1 MAKTIRLTES
11 DLSLIVRRVIK
22 EQNQADIQNIRRV
35 LVDTGKISEKDFEEI
50 ITVSNGK
57 SNYIKLLAK
66 ALAKGYMENTDIYK
80 WGPQKDKFIGQF
92 EKAKDSPTTKAL
104 FPIKDIGR
112 INTKQ
117 EFDEFQKTI
126 KDYIERDVKTKFKDS
141 DEFDPDSILLD
152 QTDMLKLESVGIEFL
167 DLVAGYQIFKVSNMN
182 KETWEVY
189 RTILGRCKEGAPIHI
204 CTIAGYS
211 HFKNYLEKHPG
222 SSYYVIFNQNDP
234 LSPYQFHYESNQF
247 KDRKDADVF

>member
-22 EQNQADIQNIRRV
+22 EQNEATI
-35 LVDTGKISEKDFEEI
+35 
-50 ITVSNGK
+50 
-57 SNYIKLLAK
+57 SNYKRIFVDSGKLSEEVFDEIVEVSKGKGAYVKWLAARVAEKKIKD
-66 ALAKGYMENTDIYK
+66 EDIYK
-80 WGPQKDKFIGQF
+80 FEGYIDSF
-92 EKAKDSPTTKAL
+92 EKAKRSPRGKAM
-104 FPIKDIGR
+104 FPIIDINQVKSSSDVR
-112 INTKQ
+112 
-117 EFDEFQKTI
+117 EFIDAAIQFEEI
-126 KDYIERDVKTKFKDS
+126 GSVEGEEEEMDS
-141 DEFDPDSILLD
+141 DSVLISK
-152 QTDMLKLESVGIEFL
+152 TDILKLQDVGINL
-167 DLVAGYQIFKVSNMN
+167 IGLVAGYQIFKVSNIN

-189 RTILGRCKEGAPIHI
+189 RTILGKCKEGASIHI

>member
-22 EQNQADIQNIRRV
+22 EQNEATISNYKRIF
-35 LVDTGKISEKDFEEI
+35 VDSGKLSEEI
-50 ITVSNGK
+50 FDEIVEVSKGK
-57 SNYIKLLAK
+57 GAYVKWLAARVAEKKIKD
-66 ALAKGYMENTDIYK
+66 EDIYK
-80 WGPQKDKFIGQF
+80 FEGYIDSF
-92 EKAKDSPTTKAL
+92 EKAKRSPRGKAM
-104 FPIKDIGR
+104 FPIIDINQVKSSSDVR
-112 INTKQ
+112 
-117 EFDEFQKTI
+117 EFIDAAIQFEEIGSVEGDE
-126 KDYIERDVKTKFKDS
+126 EEMDS
-141 DEFDPDSILLD
+141 DSVLISKSDI
-152 QTDMLKLESVGIEFL
+152 LKLKDVGINL
-167 DLVAGYQIFKVSNMN
+167 IGLVAGYQIFKVSNIN

-189 RTILGRCKEGAPIHI
+189 RTILGKCKEGASIHI

-211 HFKNYLEKHPG
+211 HFKNYLDKHPG

>member
-1 MAKTIRLTES
+1 MAKIIRLTEN
-11 DLSLIVRRVIK
+11 DLSLIVRRAIK

-35 LVDTGKISEKDFEEI
+35 LVDTGKISEADFEKI

-66 ALAKGYMENTDIYK
+66 ALAKGYMHSTDIYK
-80 WGPQKDKFIGQF
+80 WGPQNDKFIGQF
-92 EKAKDSPTTKAL
+92 EKAKNSPATKAL
-104 FPIKDIGR
+104 FPIKDIGK
-112 INTKQ
+112 INTRE
-117 EFDEFQKTI
+117 EFVEFEKII
-126 KDYIERDVKTKFKDS
+126 KDYIERDVIIKDES
-141 DEFDPDSILLD
+141 NPDSILLNQPD
-152 QTDMLKLESVGIEFL
+152 ILKLRDVGIKLLGLE
-167 DLVAGYQIFKVSNMN
+167 AGYQIFKVSNMD
-182 KETWEVY
+182 KQTWEVY
-189 RTILGRCKEGAPIHI
+189 RTILGRCKEGASIHI

-247 KDRKDADVF
+247 KDRKDNDLF